1 MEKFKNDAFN
11 KKVRALT
18 NEIGDFV
25 KNLEV
30 LQKQSPLYSQAFDL
44 YKASLLLVGCLN
56 KRKIYLDDKD
66 YFELLDYKYLAL
78 SRAFYSKDF
87 ALEGNYQELFYD
99 VNPRLNNYYQFYSAE
114 KEELDK
120 YGYSKLRLTKEEENI
135 LSGKRPKNKW
145 LAFFLCMFLGIYGAH
160 KFYEGKVLWG
170 ILYLFTVGLLF
181 VGVIVDALNILLFKS
196 NPYYV

>member
-1 MEKFKNDAFN
+1 MEKFHNDAFN

-18 NEIGDFV
+18 NEIGDFL

-30 LQKQSPLYSQAFDL
+30 MQKQSPLYNQAFNL
-44 YKASLLLVGCLN
+44 YKASLVLTGCLN
-56 KRKIYLDDKD
+56 KRKIYLDDED
-66 YFELLDYKYLAL
+66 FFELLDYKYLAL
-78 SRAFYSKDF
+78 SRAYYNKDF

-99 VNPRLNNYYQFYSAE
+99 VNPRLENYYNFYSAE

-120 YGYSKLRLTKEEENI
+120 YGYSQLRLNKEEESI
-135 LSGKRPKNKW
+135 LLRKNPKNKW
-145 LAFFLCMFLGIYGAH
+145 IAFFLCMFLGIYGAH
-160 KFYEGKVLWG
+160 KFYEGKILWG

-181 VGVIVDALNILLFKS
+181 VGVIIDALNLLLFKS